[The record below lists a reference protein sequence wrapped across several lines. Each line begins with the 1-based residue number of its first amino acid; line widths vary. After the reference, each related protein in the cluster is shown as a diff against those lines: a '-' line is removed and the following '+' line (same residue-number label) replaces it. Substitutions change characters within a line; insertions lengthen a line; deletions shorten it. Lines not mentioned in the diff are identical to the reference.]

1 MIDNSQGKHIS
12 KNVMEDLV
20 AEEIEKQLKRYPNN
34 IVKFINR
41 VEVAT
46 YALNRLP
53 PLYASSHKG
62 LNKQKIKGKSELQ
75 FKINKIVKE
84 AICRVQQDV
93 LRDSSPLT
101 MELDQV
107 SQELQEAEKALQ
119 ELGAFLPYK
128 EISWKNL
135 VRTVKPILIKL
146 HQKKYAKKDVW
157 RDSVYQR

>member
-1 MIDNSQGKHIS
+1 MDISQGKHIS

-20 AEEIEKQLKRYPNN
+20 AEEIEKQLKRYPKNT
-34 IVKFINR
+34 VKFINH
-41 VEVAT
+41 VEVAS

-62 LNKQKIKGKSELQ
+62 LNQQKFKGKSE
-75 FKINKIVKE
+75 FSIKITRVVRE
-84 AICRVQQDV
+84 AIAAVQQDL

-101 MELDQV
+101 MELDKV
-107 SQELQEAEKALQ
+107 SQELQEAENALR
-119 ELGAFLPYK
+119 ELGEFLPNS

-146 HQKKYAKKDVW
+146 HQRKYQKKDVW
-157 RDSVYQR
+157 KNSVYQR

>member
-1 MIDNSQGKHIS
+1 MIDNSQSKHIS

-20 AEEIEKQLKRYPNN
+20 AEEIQRQLKRYPNN

-75 FKINKIVKE
+75 FKITQVVKE
-84 AICRVQQDV
+84 AICRIQQDL

-107 SQELQEAEKALQ
+107 SQKLQEAEKALQ

-128 EISWKNL
+128 ETSWKNL
-135 VRTVKPILIKL
+135 VKTVKPILIKL
-146 HQKKYAKKDVW
+146 NHKKYTQKDVW